1 MNIEPH
7 TEPFLK
13 LVAEYYSTRR
23 NLENSCFIFPNRR
36 AMVFFRHYLAQ
47 TLKGGRQEAV
57 RLPDMTTINEF
68 FYKAC
73 RAETT
78 DRTTLLI
85 ELYDVYRNVY
95 KEKNQGRE
103 AEPLD
108 EFIFWGDTILADFND
123 VDKYLIDARQL
134 FFNISDLNDIQSGWI
149 DELSESQAEAIRN
162 FLACFTHSANAGG
175 GKKLGVKDSFLSV
188 WNLLYDVYERYNVQ
202 LKEKG
207 QSYEGMVYRNLAD
220 SLRESNDIQEI
231 LAREFGDDK
240 YVFVG
245 LNVLNECEKTLLTSM
260 KNVGLAEFA
269 WDYYGNMIQDKDNKS
284 SLFMGWNV
292 RKYPDPEDAPWKDG
306 GTKVS
311 PEINVVAVPSAV
323 GQAKLLGSIFKRF
336 NPVAAAG
343 NADSGTDAG
352 GGASG
357 NVSRLSWMNT
367 AVVLP
372 DESMLAP
379 VLNSIPEEIDEINV
393 TMGIPMS
400 ESAIF
405 SFMEQVCRLQ
415 LKVTANS
422 RGSYFYH
429 KVVWEIFA
437 NALFARAVTEA
448 EAEKIR
454 EVKKEAKLYIPMS
467 DLVMA
472 GETCGRSAGNT
483 LGMAG
488 DGAYTATMCS
498 DTGDSGGKI
507 VDMQHFALLNAVF
520 RLLDIS
526 RSRINPEGPGKS
538 LADIDLFAEYL
549 MDVLKVL
556 VSRLLDVEE
565 MSLQIE
571 YAKAYYCALELLRGR
586 FREINE
592 GRQEKLVVTASTFAA
607 MLKQLTAGITVPFR
621 GEPLKGLQIMG
632 PLETRCLD
640 FENVVLM
647 SAMEGV
653 FPRKTLN
660 ASFIPSDLR
669 LGYGMPT
676 YEYHDAVWAYYF
688 YRMISRAKNVWILFD
703 SRTEGVKSGEESRY
717 VKQLKYHFECP
728 INRVDIAYPRIN
740 PVGIEPILK
749 PDNIEEIV
757 KNKELSASQLKNYL
771 ICPAKFYYSFV
782 KDLTTDDELEENL
795 TAASFGNVF
804 HPAMQEIYNLPE
816 RMKITDDFYRDWF
829 AREEKE
835 GAISAIVKT
844 KIMETLNTVEIRG
857 RNIIDEKIVREYVMK
872 TLERDREMLKALK
885 RDSFEILGREVKFK
899 FDIEAGA
906 SDKPQRFK
914 GFIDRLDTL
923 TDEADYRVVDYKTG
937 AVRDSDRGINDE
949 NAEAR
954 SELLFGGGKDAPSI
968 AFQFYIYDMMLREG
982 WWYSK
987 DNEYLGRFMSGPG
1000 KRIQNSVYS
1009 TVDIMKRMPKNE
1021 AVSEKFY
1028 ECVKRGLVDTLNE
1041 IYDTQTTEFERTE
1054 NTQNCSFCSFKS
1066 LCGR

>member
-7 TEPFLK
+7 TGPFLK
-13 LVAEYYSTRR
+13 LVAEYYSTHTD
-23 NLENSCFIFPNRR
+23 LEHCCFIFPNRR
-36 AMVFFRHYLAQ
+36 AMVFFRHYLAL
-47 TLKGGRQEAV
+47 TLKGQGAV

-73 RAETT
+73 GAETT

-85 ELYDVYRNVY
+85 ELYDVYRSVY

-103 AEPLD
+103 VESLD

-123 VDKYLIDARQL
+123 VDKYMIDARQL
-134 FFNISDLNDIQSGWI
+134 FFNISDLNDIQSGWM
-149 DELSESQAEAIRN
+149 DDLSESQAKAVRD
-162 FLACFTHSANAGG
+162 FLACFTHSANVGG
-175 GKKLGVKDSFLSV
+175 GKRLGVKESFLSV
-188 WNLLYDVYERYNVQ
+188 WNLLYDVYEKYNAQ
-202 LKEKG
+202 LKAKG

-260 KNVGLAEFA
+260 NNIGIAEFA
-269 WDYYGNMIQDKDNKS
+269 WDYYGHMIQDRDNKS
-284 SLFMGWNV
+284 SLFMAWNV
-292 RKYPDPEDAPWKDG
+292 KKYPDPEDAPWKDG
-306 GTKVS
+306 GTRVS
-311 PEINVVAVPSAV
+311 PKINVVAVPSAV
-323 GQAKLLGSIFKRF
+323 GQAKLLRSILRRF
-336 NPVAAAG
+336 NPAAAEIQGGMDNAGEGGTSAG
-343 NADSGTDAG
+343 NAVGGLRTEASKGKSSG
-352 GGASG
+352 G
-357 NVSRLSWMNT
+357 NWMNT

-400 ESAIF
+400 ESAVF

-437 NALFARAVTEA
+437 NALFARAVTE
-448 EAEKIR
+448 EEKEKILA
-454 EVKKEAKLYIPMS
+454 VKKEAKLYLPMS
-467 DLVMA
+467 DLA
-472 GETCGRSAGNT
+472 EKSNAE
-483 LGMAG
+483 
-488 DGAYTATMCS
+488 
-498 DTGDSGGKI
+498 K
-507 VDMQHFALLNAVF
+507 FALFNAVF

-526 RSRINPEGPGKS
+526 RSRLNPEGVDKS
-538 LADIDLFAEYL
+538 LADIELFAEYL

-556 VSRLLDVEE
+556 VGRLLDVEE
-565 MSLQIE
+565 MNLQIE
-571 YAKAYYCALELLRGR
+571 YARAYYCALGQLRDR
-586 FREINE
+586 FMEINE
-592 GRQEKLVVTASTFAA
+592 GRREKLVVTASTFAA

-653 FPRKTLN
+653 FPRKTMN

-740 PVGIEPILK
+740 PIGIEPILK

-757 KNKELSASQLKNYL
+757 KSKDLSASQLKNYL

-782 KDLTTDDELEENL
+782 KGLTTDDDLEENL
-795 TAASFGNVF
+795 TAVSFGNVF

-816 RMKITDDFYRDWF
+816 HTPITDDFYRDWF
-829 AREEKE
+829 AQEAEE
-835 GAISAIVKT
+835 GAVSAIVKT
-844 KIMETLNTVEIRG
+844 KIMETLNTVEIKG

-872 TLERDREMLKALK
+872 TLERDRAMLRGLK
-885 RDSFEILGREVKFK
+885 KDSFEILGREAKFK
-899 FDIEAGA
+899 FDIEAGTT
-906 SDKPQRFK
+906 DKPQRFK

-923 TDEADYRVVDYKTG
+923 TDDADYRVVDYKTG
-937 AVRDSDRGINDE
+937 AVKDSDRGINDE
-949 NAEAR
+949 NAEVR
-954 SELLFGGGKDAPSI
+954 SELLFGGDKDAPSI

-987 DNEYLGRFMSGPG
+987 DNEYLGRFMFGPG

-1009 TVDIMKRMPKNE
+1009 TVDLMKRMPKNE
-1021 AVSEKFY
+1021 SVSEKFY

-1041 IYDTQTTEFERTE
+1041 IYDTQTKEFARTE
-1054 NTQNCSFCSFKS
+1054 NIQNCSYCSFKA